1 MKRLE
6 VTFELSDEQKQ
17 RRMEVIQQLQKNP
30 KVRSFL
36 KTHEL
41 DASFLISHTGMFERW
56 IGVLIKCE
64 GCLGLSFCKQP
75 TKGRYLDLKFEKMMY
90 NELVSCEYQ
99 KEANRQLRHLKN
111 VLLQNYSNEQ
121 KVLSLAAI
129 IQELP
134 KQNKNYISEVVQIH
148 EFLDMKKKEGLF
160 LFGRPG
166 VGKTHLAIAIANE
179 AARSNFRVA
188 FVNVPDFANECKLL
202 MQEKETLE
210 RKLRTMRTVD
220 FLVLDDIG
228 GENCTAWFRDE
239 LLLPILNE
247 RMDKQKTTYFTSNFD
262 YETLEKHYASTNNGN
277 DEPIKAN
284 RIIER
289 IKALTYLQELSGEN
303 RRNKKNK

>member
-1 MKRLE
+1 MKRIE

-17 RRMEVIQQLQKNP
+17 RRMEVIRRLQKEQ
-30 KVRSFL
+30 RIIDFL
-36 KTHEL
+36 KSNQL
-41 DASFLISHTGMFERW
+41 DISFLISHTGMFERW
-56 IGVLIKCE
+56 MDVLTKCE
-64 GCLGLSFCKQP
+64 GCKGLAFCAQA
-75 TKGRYLDLKFEKMMY
+75 TKGRRLDLKFEKMMY

-111 VLLQNYSNEQ
+111 VVLHNYSEEQ
-121 KVLSLAAI
+121 KILSLASI
-129 IQELP
+129 IQDLP
-134 KQNKNYISEVVQIH
+134 KQNKNYISEVLQIH
-148 EFLDMKKKEGLF
+148 EFLDAKKKEGLF

-179 AARSNFRVA
+179 AARLNLRVG

-202 MQEKETLE
+202 MQEKETLD
-210 RKLRTMRTVD
+210 RKLRTMRSVD

-262 YETLEKHYASTNNGN
+262 YETLEKHYASTNNGS

-289 IKALTYLQELSGEN
+289 IKALTYLQEISGEN